1 MMFERIRP
9 FVKKELR
16 QIARD
21 KLVLG
26 MLLLIPA
33 FLLVMYGY
41 ALNFDVKHLDLAILD
56 QENSQPSRDFYERF
70 LRSEYFD
77 FKYSPRTMS
86 EIDKLMAEHKIQLAI
101 VIPREFSKSLLRDR
115 EVAVQVI
122 VDGQEST
129 VAGTAVGYVN
139 AITESYSSDLVVK
152 AMARKGRRG
161 ELLPV
166 SSHPRVWF
174 NPDLKSVR
182 FLVPGLMAFILM
194 IVVVISTSLSVVRE
208 KERGSLEQITVS
220 PARPVEVILGKTI
233 PYALISLVSSHLVL
247 LLAYLLFGVS
257 VKGSYGWLLLGMVF
271 FLISGLGLG
280 LFISTVAH
288 TQQAAFMLSVLTTM
302 LPTFVL
308 SGFVF
313 PIRNMPLIIQVVTHF
328 IPARYFLFILRSV
341 MLKGVGLGAFWS
353 QMVFLLLFAFL
364 ALGVSSVRLGKIIK
378 QG

>member
-1 MMFERIRP
+1 MT
-9 FVKKELR
+9 R
-16 QIARD
+16 Q
-21 KLVLG
+21 
-26 MLLLIPA
+26 
-33 FLLVMYGY
+33 
-41 ALNFDVKHLDLAILD
+41 
-56 QENSQPSRDFYERF
+56 
-70 LRSEYFD
+70 
-77 FKYSPRTMS
+77 
-86 EIDKLMAEHKIQLAI
+86 
-101 VIPREFSKSLLRDR
+101 
-115 EVAVQVI
+115 
-122 VDGQEST
+122 
-129 VAGTAVGYVN
+129 
-139 AITESYSSDLVVK
+139 
-152 AMARKGRRG
+152 GRRG

-166 SSHPRVWF
+166 NSQPRVWF
-174 NPDLKSVR
+174 NPELKSVR
-182 FLVPGLMAFILM
+182 FLVPGLIAFILM

-257 VKGSYGWLLLGMVF
+257 VKGSYAWLLLGMVF

-313 PIRNMPLIIQVVTHF
+313 PIRNMPLVIQVVTYF
-328 IPARYFLFILRSV
+328 IPARYFLFILRSI

-353 QMVFLLLFAFL
+353 QMVFLLLFAVL

>member
-1 MMFERIRP
+1 MFERIRP

-41 ALNFDVKHLDLAILD
+41 ALNFDVKHLDLAIVD
-56 QENSQPSRDFYERF
+56 QENSQQSRDFYERF

-77 FKYSPRTMS
+77 FKYSPRNMS

-101 VIPREFSKSLLRDR
+101 VIPREFSKSLLTER

-139 AITESYSSDLVVK
+139 AITESYSGDIVLK
-152 AMARKGRRG
+152 AMTRQGRRG
-161 ELLPV
+161 ELVPV
-166 SSHPRVWF
+166 NSQPRVWF
-174 NPDLKSVR
+174 NPELKSVR
-182 FLVPGLMAFILM
+182 FLVPGLIAFILM

-257 VKGSYGWLLLGMVF
+257 VKGSYAWLLLGMVF

-313 PIRNMPLIIQVVTHF
+313 PIRNMPLVIQVVTYF
-328 IPARYFLFILRSV
+328 IPARYFLFILRSI

-353 QMVFLLLFAFL
+353 QMVFLLLFAVL